1 MTDSERIKVLVV
13 DDSALM
19 RKLLTELLSLA
30 DDIEVVAATP
40 DPFVAWQHIKKQRPD
55 VITLDVEMPRMD
67 GISFLGKLMAH
78 YPIPVVM
85 VSSLTQ
91 DNCETS
97 LRALELG
104 AVDVVAKPTANVLD
118 GVREAADEL
127 IDKVRAAARA
137 RVHRRD
143 PAAEPPRQRP
153 AALRAGV
160 GGGAVRTTREV
171 IAIGASTGGTEAIRE
186 VLTTLPPDAPGIVV
200 VQHMPAHFTHAF
212 ADRLDRLC
220 QIRVSEAKHGDRIL
234 PGHALIAPGGYQLRV
249 VRSGAVSTV
258 AIDESPRVNRHR
270 PSVDVL
276 FSSCARQLGR
286 NVIGVI
292 LTGMGNDGAAGLKE
306 MRDAGAHTIAQ
317 DEASCVVF
325 GMPREAIA
333 AGAAVEILALHQIG
347 PALAA
352 KAMSGAAAD
361 LRARPLT
368 GAAKRAS
375 ED

>member
-1 MTDSERIKVLVV
+1 MDRIKVLVV

-30 DDIEVVAATP
+30 GDLEVVAATP
-40 DPFVAWQHIKKQRPD
+40 DPFAAWQHIKKQRPD

-67 GISFLGKLMAH
+67 GISFLAKLMTH

-104 AVDVVAKPTANVLD
+104 AVDVVAKPTANVFD

-137 RVHRRD
+137 RVRRSD
-143 PAAEPPRQRP
+143 PAAEPRRPRVTGTG
-153 AALRAGV
+153 LRAGV

-186 VLTTLPPDAPGIVV
+186 VLTALPPDAPGIVV
-200 VQHMPAHFTHAF
+200 VQHMPAQFTRAF
-212 ADRLDRLC
+212 AERLDRLC

-234 PGHALIAPGGYQLRV
+234 PGHALIAPGGYQLQV

-258 AIDESPRVNRHR
+258 AIDSGPPVNRHR

-286 NVIGVI
+286 NVVGVI
-292 LTGMGNDGAAGLKE
+292 LTGMGNDGAAGLKQ

-325 GMPREAIA
+325 GMPREAIE
-333 AGAAVEILALHQIG
+333 AGAAIEVLALHQIA

-352 KAMSGAAAD
+352 KAAAG
-361 LRARPLT
+361 P
-368 GAAKRAS
+368 
-375 ED
+375 